1 MDSQKLSLEPIA
13 IIGSG
18 CRFPGSSSSP
28 SKLWKLLSQPCDV
41 SREVPRDRFNVD
53 NFFHADPGHHGTGN
67 VRVSY
72 FLDEDVSK
80 FDAPFF
86 NIKQAEASTMDPQH
100 RLLLETVYEAVES
113 AGLDMN
119 RLRGTDTAVY
129 CGVMCG
135 DYEHLLVRD
144 IDYLAQYHATG
155 IGRSLMSNR
164 ISYFFDWKGPSI
176 TIDTACSSSLIAV
189 HEAVQVL
196 RSGRCRVA
204 VASGSNLLLGPEN
217 YIAESSLN
225 MLSPD
230 GRGRMWDINANG
242 YARGEGVA
250 AIVMK
255 TLSHALADGDAI
267 ECLIR
272 NTGVNQ
278 DGRTSGITMP
288 SFTSQTSLIRSTYR
302 EVGLDPII
310 DRPQYFEAHGTGT
323 PAGDP
328 VEARAIRDAFFG
340 GNMEGPKGKLYVGS
354 IKTVIGHSEGT
365 AGLAALLKASLCL
378 QNGKIAP
385 NLLFEKL
392 SPSVAPFYGNL
403 EVPTTLKD
411 WPELDNQ
418 TPRRASVNSFGFGG
432 SNAHAILEA
441 YRPPSM
447 TPVQA
452 DHIQG
457 GNTPC
462 LPIVLSARSPDSLKQ
477 LSLSYIKYLV
487 ANPSTNISDLS
498 RTLSSCRTRHSSRTA
513 YAAAN
518 AMGLADE
525 MRRKQGVD
533 SEVFKS
539 NGDNGGQC
547 PRILGIFTGQ
557 GAQWAGMGRELVTK
571 SAVARQIIRN
581 LDLRLAQLPESDR
594 PSWTLL
600 SELLADEA
608 ASRIS
613 QAAFSQPMC
622 AAIQIVLVDMMLAA
636 KVRFTSVVGHSSG
649 EIGAAYAAGA
659 ISAGDAITI
668 AYYRGLHSKHA
679 QGPDGQIGAMLA
691 IKASLNQAEQLIS
704 DYNEQ
709 VSIAACN
716 SSSSITLSGSQDA
729 ILSIKSRLEDEGT
742 FSRLLVVDKAYHSNH
757 MRPCYEPYSKALAE
771 HVFVSEKPEAVHCL
785 WYSSVYPGEL
795 GTESMANVGRGTY
808 WVENMVQPVL
818 FSQALEVATAACG
831 QFDLAIEVG
840 PHPALRT
847 PALKTLG
854 KDVAYFGTLKRG
866 EDAFYAISN
875 SLGAIWSRFD
885 SAVDLAGF
893 IDAVSP
899 VQNFT
904 PIKQLPSYAWDHKTS
919 YWHESR
925 RSRIMRLEGSYCHEL
940 LGRLSPEITTRQMS
954 WRNFLRQSEIPWL
967 DGHRLQGQTV
977 FPAAGYIVL
986 AIESGR
992 AAAHHQGKRIRL
1004 VEVEDMTIRQAM
1016 TISDRHEVEIL
1027 TSLTEIEH
1035 TTSSLSAKFSL
1046 FLAYPEKIGP
1056 MVLVADGCI
1065 KAALEDANLTGPETA
1080 DLLLQPSIVN
1090 QGKLMSAVDTS
1101 DFYDYLD
1108 SLGYDYSGPFR
1119 ILQNLERCLGSARGT
1134 LNMTGGSCHKSAV
1147 PLQGYI
1153 VHPALLDCAFQTA
1166 MLAFSAPYDGQLWS
1180 LHVPT
1185 SIFRVTVDVDAVG
1198 KSSSFEILAEL
1209 GEKDE
1214 CRSEA
1219 PICGDIDLV
1228 LASTG
1233 HVALQVEEIH
1243 CVPFAR
1249 STATED
1255 KLLFSETVWDVA
1267 TPDVSKIVFD
1277 GHPSQHDH
1285 DLAIV
1290 AERACYYYLRL
1301 LDTEIPSD
1309 HPARSSGP
1317 YVGMFNYTR
1326 YVLNQVAA
1334 DEHPHVTKAWDLD
1347 EWPDIERI
1355 CEPYKHTVDIRMIHA
1370 AGKNFRN
1377 VILGKTTILE
1387 HMRVDG
1393 LLDRYYEEALAFPP
1407 YNTYIGR
1414 AVAQLSHRF
1423 PKMNILEI
1431 GAGTGSASKTILKHL
1446 SGAYKSYTFTDISSG
1461 FFPTAVETFAEHQ
1474 SKMDFRVLD
1483 IGKSPKEQGFVEG
1496 SYDLLVA
1503 SFVLHATEKLEE
1515 TMSHARKLLRPG
1527 GYIMMLEV
1535 TNNEPIREGSVFG
1548 CLPGWWLGIEDGR
1561 IHSPCISVA
1570 QWDQLLCKTGFGGV
1584 DHVTPNLDTL
1594 AHPVSLIISQAV
1606 DDRVQCLRQPLAPPS
1621 HVSSPMSNH
1630 ELLVIGGSTS
1640 VAAELV
1646 ADVLSLLRDRHQG
1659 TVTIKKTLKAVSESD
1674 INHNTICLC
1683 LVDIEDAVFH
1693 QLDEECWGALKL
1705 LFEQCKAILWV
1716 TTGRL
1721 DNNPHANIS
1730 LGFARTQLLEAINL
1744 ICQFVDLDA
1753 ITASTPRHLAELLM
1767 QLAFFKQWNDDET
1780 LKSSEMVWTMEQ
1792 EVIIHDETLS
1802 VPRLK
1807 HSSLLNNRYNSTRR
1821 SIINEEELLTTY
1833 LMPPTIRE
1841 GLRFSVLSNDESSA
1855 NNCST
1860 EEQRV
1865 TVHTEFA
1872 VMSPLRLTKAGPPLF
1887 ILTGRIDNGTEVL
1900 ALAPTVTSFLQ
1911 LRSSSMIPLGLP
1923 ATQISSMI
1931 QSVAFGL
1938 VAGSIVL
1945 RLQSGQSILVY
1956 GADPGLAAALSFF
1969 ASQRRVSV
1977 AFVGPKGPELLHDGA
1992 DGWIQI
1998 PSNATSKL
2006 IRQLIPT
2013 SVSSFVD
2020 FSRHASPDRF
2030 ATRLVSS
2037 LDPHTVSFVSPFV
2050 LSSSDV
2056 SLAANDISSHGSN
2069 DLVALLQGALHYATL
2084 SGSKIPCAQPVVS
2097 VSELQARND
2106 LSGRD
2111 PLTVIDWRSDS
2122 EKVCVPVVPAQS
2134 HIKFH
2139 SNRTY
2144 WLLGLTGSLGTS
2156 LCQWMVSKGAR
2167 NLVLSSRNPKLDGQ
2181 WLNKLSGCGANVV
2194 VKACDVTSKQSIV
2207 DVYQEIRTQMP
2218 PIAGVTQGAMVL
2230 DDSVIQNMSYSKLM
2244 TVLRPKVDG
2253 SINLEEVLAGSKLDF
2268 LVFFS
2273 SGAFVTGRMGQANYT
2288 AANAYMVSAARTRRK
2303 RGLAA
2308 SVLHLGP
2315 VVGVGYVERID
2326 RTAVREGLVKTGY
2339 NFMSE
2344 TDFHTAFAEAVLAS
2358 PPDSRLDMEVT
2369 TCVRVFAHEDAEK
2382 PVWANNPRMSHLAIQ
2397 REAISQNRDMESN
2410 NSLSSRVLESSTR
2423 EELHLV
2429 IQDAFVNELRG
2440 SLHLTLDGD
2449 SMGTICLDTAGI
2461 DSLIAVEIR
2470 AWFSKNLAT
2479 NIPVLKI
2486 LEGLT
2491 ISEIVEIAIQGMPS
2505 IMLPK
2510 LQNFRTQGDDT
2521 FPSSLETVPLENHKD
2536 VDFVSKSEVGT
2547 APATAELG
2555 CESPT
2560 ISSKSQRIIE
2570 ETQGEGQEL
2579 EEVSQELPTIPSR
2592 VAGRSEPLFY
2602 GQSMFWFV
2610 QQLLDDP
2617 TTLNHTAL
2625 CRIQGSLRIEDL
2637 RRAIKI
2643 VAKAHETLRT
2653 CFLQEK
2659 GDEPHQVILEVPQ
2672 MTMQIGEIQSESEA
2686 WGSLKETMGHV
2697 YHLEKGETML
2707 IKLLTLSGHAETN
2720 FLLVGSHHINFDGFS
2735 SVVLLRHLQ
2744 LVYSGQSLPGH
2755 ILQYS
2760 EHGRRQLQEYADGK
2774 LERKLSFWKS
2784 QFQRLPSELP
2794 LLPMARTVLRCP
2806 LTKYSCHRRDIRLD
2820 SRTCLSI
2827 YAMCRRIGCTPFHFY
2842 LATFRLLLV
2851 KLCGAL
2857 DDLCIGISEANRY
2870 NDETMECLGPLMG
2883 LLPVLFRSGK
2893 SSTRFE
2899 DLLTD
2904 TKDAALSALSHG
2916 GIPFEIL
2923 LKELDVPRSGSHS
2936 PLFQAFLDYRMG
2948 TKEKMEFS
2956 DCEMEL
2962 LRLEPGRVAYDVS
2975 LDIIDNGRS
2984 GSGDCLI
2991 SVMVQTSLYD
3001 EAAADLLCSSYRH
3014 LVDQLSK
3021 KPSLNTD
3028 AVQLY
3033 PESEIDRALDLGN
3046 GKVITSAWNSSLLK
3060 RFTWVWETYADKTAI
3075 KDGYGTTLSYRE
3087 FEMRV
3092 ASIAETLVPLI
3103 QSPGVLVGVY
3113 QEPSANWV
3121 CSMVA
3126 IMLVG
3131 AVYVPLDM
3139 GTPLVRL
3146 VQIVQDC
3153 KMRVLLASSNTAQ
3166 VAGTHLVPMSQVSNL
3181 LVVDNIVQATQ
3192 PNQFDHGLSTLGQ
3205 VHKDSPCAILHT
3217 SGSTGVAKGIILSH
3231 ENIANEAEQSSVTF
3245 GFGPDDVVLQ
3255 QSALSFDMSLTQILS
3270 AIAYGGML
3278 CMVPLSLRGDAVGI
3292 SDVMVNE
3299 GVTFTGATPSE
3310 YTAWLTYGNLSQC
3323 QWRIAVSGGEPV
3335 SPSLLAL
3342 FSARGNPGLR
3352 VFNAYGP
3359 TEVTCSATRMEL
3371 NIQDYRN
3378 LPSTEYCISAGNPA
3392 PNVVVRVV
3400 NDGPTGLEPLPIGL
3414 PGEIVV
3420 GGAGIAHGY
3429 LNPGGLTEDRF
3440 IEALWV
3446 PDGYIAHGWTRMH
3459 RTGDFG
3465 RWLPD
3470 GTLLVEGRANDDTQV
3485 KVAGVRIDMRTI
3497 ESTILES
3504 SQGSIVEALVSLRST
3519 ASSNGHDDLHEF
3531 LVGHVVL
3538 KPNSCLDLEHF
3549 RTVVLAPRLSPR
3561 SLPTVLIAVDR
3572 LPKQSSGKIDR
3583 CAAKGLPLDDVI
3595 GKAEH
3600 NGLAGN
3606 RYDTGEC
3613 LSPCELEVLQLWK
3626 EVVPGFVASTSHVRV
3641 TSSTDFFHFGGT
3653 SLLLIQL
3660 QARIQQTYGV
3670 DIRLIELF
3678 ECSTLEKM
3686 SLRIHQNL
3694 PGHPGNATI
3703 DWNSETDVP
3712 HEWTQ
3717 DLQIKKK
3724 SDRNALRLVL
3734 TGASGF
3740 LGMQLLQSLVVRQ
3753 DVQHVY
3759 CIAVRNPNK
3768 LAQLIQSP
3776 KISVFSG
3783 DLVRR
3788 RLGLSLADAA
3798 VIFSEADAV
3807 LHNGCEVSHMR
3818 SYTSLRPSNYDSTR
3832 EIVRLALSHRIPVHY
3847 VSSAG
3852 IGVYSGHASFP
3863 SASAS
3868 PYPPPS
3874 NTGATSVDGY
3884 NACKWASER
3893 FLEKTCELVSDFK
3906 ATIYRPTSILRGN
3919 DAVDLESIILACKD
3933 IWDNNPTS
3941 PAPDLWQELF
3951 HFSLKLRAVPTSFAI
3966 QGVVNFVSTSTV
3978 VNGILATLLQSD
3990 PEYEDRGPRIRYINF
4005 AGPTNMPLDGWQE
4018 AIKKHIGED
4027 IATLPINEWAVQA
4040 EQAGMKPM
4048 LAQFFATGRHMD
4060 GLVFPRVLCP

>member
-1 MDSQKLSLEPIA
+1 
-13 IIGSG
+13 
-18 CRFPGSSSSP
+18 
-28 SKLWKLLSQPCDV
+28 
-41 SREVPRDRFNVD
+41 
-53 NFFHADPGHHGTGN
+53 
-67 VRVSY
+67 
-72 FLDEDVSK
+72 
-80 FDAPFF
+80 
-86 NIKQAEASTMDPQH
+86 
-100 RLLLETVYEAVES
+100 
-113 AGLDMN
+113 
-119 RLRGTDTAVY
+119 
-129 CGVMCG
+129 
-135 DYEHLLVRD
+135 
-144 IDYLAQYHATG
+144 
-155 IGRSLMSNR
+155 
-164 ISYFFDWKGPSI
+164 
-176 TIDTACSSSLIAV
+176 
-189 HEAVQVL
+189 
-196 RSGRCRVA
+196 
-204 VASGSNLLLGPEN
+204 
-217 YIAESSLN
+217 
-225 MLSPD
+225 
-230 GRGRMWDINANG
+230 
-242 YARGEGVA
+242 
-250 AIVMK
+250 
-255 TLSHALADGDAI
+255 
-267 ECLIR
+267 
-272 NTGVNQ
+272 
-278 DGRTSGITMP
+278 
-288 SFTSQTSLIRSTYR
+288 
-302 EVGLDPII
+302 
-310 DRPQYFEAHGTGT
+310 
-323 PAGDP
+323 
-328 VEARAIRDAFFG
+328 
-340 GNMEGPKGKLYVGS
+340 
-354 IKTVIGHSEGT
+354 
-365 AGLAALLKASLCL
+365 
-378 QNGKIAP
+378 
-385 NLLFEKL
+385 
-392 SPSVAPFYGNL
+392 
-403 EVPTTLKD
+403 
-411 WPELDNQ
+411 
-418 TPRRASVNSFGFGG
+418 
-432 SNAHAILEA
+432 
-441 YRPPSM
+441 
-447 TPVQA
+447 
-452 DHIQG
+452 
-457 GNTPC
+457 
-462 LPIVLSARSPDSLKQ
+462 
-477 LSLSYIKYLV
+477 
-487 ANPSTNISDLS
+487 
-498 RTLSSCRTRHSSRTA
+498 
-513 YAAAN
+513 
-518 AMGLADE
+518 
-525 MRRKQGVD
+525 
-533 SEVFKS
+533 
-539 NGDNGGQC
+539 
-547 PRILGIFTGQ
+547 
-557 GAQWAGMGRELVTK
+557 
-571 SAVARQIIRN
+571 
-581 LDLRLAQLPESDR
+581 
-594 PSWTLL
+594 
-600 SELLADEA
+600 
-608 ASRIS
+608 
-613 QAAFSQPMC
+613 
-622 AAIQIVLVDMMLAA
+622 
-636 KVRFTSVVGHSSG
+636 
-649 EIGAAYAAGA
+649 
-659 ISAGDAITI
+659 
-668 AYYRGLHSKHA
+668 
-679 QGPDGQIGAMLA
+679 
-691 IKASLNQAEQLIS
+691 
-704 DYNEQ
+704 
-709 VSIAACN
+709 
-716 SSSSITLSGSQDA
+716 
-729 ILSIKSRLEDEGT
+729 
-742 FSRLLVVDKAYHSNH
+742 
-757 MRPCYEPYSKALAE
+757 
-771 HVFVSEKPEAVHCL
+771 
-785 WYSSVYPGEL
+785 
-795 GTESMANVGRGTY
+795 
-808 WVENMVQPVL
+808 
-818 FSQALEVATAACG
+818 
-831 QFDLAIEVG
+831 
-840 PHPALRT
+840 
-847 PALKTLG
+847 
-854 KDVAYFGTLKRG
+854 
-866 EDAFYAISN
+866 
-875 SLGAIWSRFD
+875 
-885 SAVDLAGF
+885 
-893 IDAVSP
+893 
-899 VQNFT
+899 
-904 PIKQLPSYAWDHKTS
+904 
-919 YWHESR
+919 
-925 RSRIMRLEGSYCHEL
+925 
-940 LGRLSPEITTRQMS
+940 
-954 WRNFLRQSEIPWL
+954 
-967 DGHRLQGQTV
+967 
-977 FPAAGYIVL
+977 
-986 AIESGR
+986 
-992 AAAHHQGKRIRL
+992 
-1004 VEVEDMTIRQAM
+1004 
-1016 TISDRHEVEIL
+1016 
-1027 TSLTEIEH
+1027 
-1035 TTSSLSAKFSL
+1035 
-1046 FLAYPEKIGP
+1046 
-1056 MVLVADGCI
+1056 
-1065 KAALEDANLTGPETA
+1065 
-1080 DLLLQPSIVN
+1080 
-1090 QGKLMSAVDTS
+1090 
-1101 DFYDYLD
+1101 
-1108 SLGYDYSGPFR
+1108 
-1119 ILQNLERCLGSARGT
+1119 
-1134 LNMTGGSCHKSAV
+1134 
-1147 PLQGYI
+1147 
-1153 VHPALLDCAFQTA
+1153 
-1166 MLAFSAPYDGQLWS
+1166 
-1180 LHVPT
+1180 
-1185 SIFRVTVDVDAVG
+1185 
-1198 KSSSFEILAEL
+1198 
-1209 GEKDE
+1209 
-1214 CRSEA
+1214 
-1219 PICGDIDLV
+1219 
-1228 LASTG
+1228 
-1233 HVALQVEEIH
+1233 
-1243 CVPFAR
+1243 
-1249 STATED
+1249 
-1255 KLLFSETVWDVA
+1255 
-1267 TPDVSKIVFD
+1267 
-1277 GHPSQHDH
+1277 
-1285 DLAIV
+1285 
-1290 AERACYYYLRL
+1290 
-1301 LDTEIPSD
+1301 
-1309 HPARSSGP
+1309 
-1317 YVGMFNYTR
+1317 
-1326 YVLNQVAA
+1326 
-1334 DEHPHVTKAWDLD
+1334 
-1347 EWPDIERI
+1347 
-1355 CEPYKHTVDIRMIHA
+1355 
-1370 AGKNFRN
+1370 
-1377 VILGKTTILE
+1377 
-1387 HMRVDG
+1387 
-1393 LLDRYYEEALAFPP
+1393 
-1407 YNTYIGR
+1407 
-1414 AVAQLSHRF
+1414 
-1423 PKMNILEI
+1423 MNILEI

-1496 SYDLLVA
+1496 SNDEPRSQV
-1503 SFVLHATEKLEE
+1503 TK
-1515 TMSHARKLLRPG
+1515 TG

-1977 AFVGPKGPELLHDGA
+1977 AFV
-1992 DGWIQI
+1992 
-1998 PSNATSKL
+1998 
-2006 IRQLIPT
+2006 
-2013 SVSSFVD
+2013 
-2020 FSRHASPDRF
+2020 DRK
-2030 ATRLVSS
+2030 AQNYYMME
-2037 LDPHTVSFVSPFV
+2037 PM
-2050 LSSSDV
+2050 
-2056 SLAANDISSHGSN
+2056 
-2069 DLVALLQGALHYATL
+2069 GALHYATL

-3429 LNPGGLTEDRF
+3429 LNPGGL
-3440 IEALWV
+3440 
-3446 PDGYIAHGWTRMH
+3446 P
-3459 RTGDFG
+3459 RTGLSRLCGFQMDISPMVG
-3465 RWLPD
+3465 QECIALA
-3470 GTLLVEGRANDDTQV
+3470 TLEGGCQTV

-3832 EIVRLALSHRIPVHY
+3832 EIVRLALSYRIPVHY

-4027 IATLPINEWAVQA
+4027 IATLPI
-4040 EQAGMKPM
+4040 MS
-4048 LAQFFATGRHMD
+4048 
-4060 GLVFPRVLCP
+4060 GLSRPNRQV